1 MPTAEELLDKDLE
14 KDIEELEKLDEAGSG
29 DKSTSLDPELIRL
42 IERGV
47 SAIERLGD
55 RYIAYK
61 EKSDAY
67 TKEVELRKYRY
78 WIIAVVLVTVLAVVL
93 LAGILYLANGKI
105 LSSEGV
111 SFLLGTIAGY
121 LFSVFGGL
129 ISSALKSK
137 EPEA

>member
-1 MPTAEELLDKDLE
+1 MANAEEEIKKDLE
-14 KDIEELEKLDEAGSG
+14 KIDKLADGGTEGLENRNG
-29 DKSTSLDPELIRL
+29 SLDPELIRL

-47 SAIERLGD
+47 NAIETLGD

-61 EKSDAY
+61 EKSDEYA
-67 TKEVELRKYRY
+67 KEVELRKYKY
-78 WIIAVVLVTVLAVVL
+78 WTIAVVLVTALAVVL
-93 LAGILYLANGKI
+93 LGGVLYLANVKV

-137 EPEA
+137 ESEA

>member
-1 MPTAEELLDKDLE
+1 MVTAEEMIKKDLE
-14 KDIEELEKLDEAGSG
+14 ELTDEETESLESG
-29 DKSTSLDPELIRL
+29 DASLDPELIRL

-47 SAIERLGD
+47 SAIEKLGD

-78 WIIAVVLVTVLAVVL
+78 WTIAVVLVTSLAVVL
-93 LAGILYLANGKI
+93 LGGILYLANGKI

-137 EPEA
+137 EPET